1 MKKIL
6 LSFILAGIGFSTALA
21 QQQDVPGIKA
31 TFDGKT
37 VYYKTGEAPVLSY
50 KVDEQAKTKN
60 ALIHL
65 KDRKDPVLNVLL
77 KTDKNLTVEHVE
89 NYVAPE
95 NLSVSEFP
103 EYHPYKADF
112 PALQVMWNDT
122 VLESNNYTVIYKDVV
137 AGSVVV
143 DEQGTPI
150 EPTDNGK
157 YTRVVTLLY
166 PYWGTKEDAFE
177 IEYQMTV
184 KFDKNNGEGKMD
196 SYVVADHKTNPSDL
210 PANTFTRT
218 GYHFLGWNEAA
229 GASEV
234 KFIDKEK
241 VKVDANFNGGAD
253 GTMTLYA
260 IWAKDMEDQAKT
272 KLVIQDI
279 PDTVGFGKTIP
290 TPSIYDFMPDTPAM
304 LASTDYTLSYET
316 AEGQKVNGTPSEP
329 GKYNLCVEFKFPYW
343 GTVKDSF
350 EIVDH
355 KKVLTELIEGAAAE
369 CLEKT
374 KGQVPDDVHNALDAA
389 LEAAIKHA
397 DDLVKSE
404 KTDDDVFKAEIPVL
418 KQAMENSY
426 HQYWFDQLAQL
437 IVKVDVYQMGM
448 SEGDAKDKL
457 VKALK
462 KANEVCQGKIDENK
476 SSEVYKEAYDDLW
489 KAYQEAIKAEVETQ
503 LAGLDTA
510 IKDASVVKNNDI
522 AYEENQTELQTN
534 GIAVADSIYKVYPK
548 GEYAL
553 SDITVLKKAITTL
566 NNKVATVQKVD
577 YSKAKDAL
585 KDSIDNATT
594 SKGTIEL
601 VSKVIANTLGSAI
614 ATAQGVL
621 DATEPAATAKEL
633 KLAAETLGAARGEAE
648 EDFETFK
655 TVKSGLKDAIDTSNT
670 TLADIDRKHEAIK
683 AALKDAVET
692 ADSIYADTII
702 IDKTIDE
709 LRGALT
715 NINTANNAAKAS
727 EAVANDIDV
736 AVTTATTA
744 LAGIQDTEIK
754 AQLQGAIDAANDAVK
769 NYAAA
774 EDLDV
779 ALTAIS
785 NATSG
790 YVSSDIAKARLVL
803 EGMMSEAQ
811 GKIDD
816 VLAYEE
822 YTSQLSSAK
831 EAAKTV
837 SDNPAS
843 TAQELTAAADTLAT
857 AITTIVGNDGK
868 TALDDLND
876 VIAKAQNKYTEVKA
890 INTTIA
896 DTLEAEIDKATGL
909 AKEGSARDRK
919 TESEALNLAIIAA
932 ETAVDKYKG
941 NVEAI
946 GKAIAAAETLSN
958 QIDNKYTGIKAAL
971 ADAIDAA
978 KNVQENSKNKTN
990 ADIEQAITTL
1000 NNANTEATNANTNA
1014 QNLENQIALAGDA
1027 LVTIVDSTKYAEL
1040 QTAIDS
1046 AKSLFADKTK
1056 TSADY
1061 NTACTALSTKIDQI
1075 VKDDITLA
1083 KNALTGAIG
1092 DANNAKLGVVLDE
1105 SINGIDGVVTTATA
1119 TLNKAGVTAMEL
1131 DEAKDALN
1139 DAVAQIVAN
1148 DLVMAKQ
1155 KLTDAI
1161 AAAETAKKPYS
1172 CIADSIKN
1180 ADAKANYTKL
1190 VTDPFTNA
1198 IGKATTVMNS
1208 ETSTSSNMMNEVDSL
1223 GIAEK
1228 AMEAAYKA
1236 RMAIETQVLANVYS
1250 SEKYL
1255 AAEVDS
1261 VNNVIAGAF
1270 KTATAK
1276 AAEVYGSIL
1285 SDPETTY
1292 TLADIINARIGMD
1305 DEYKTLQ
1312 NEFNAWK
1319 SYIVDLNDLIAKAD
1333 TVKAGLQDVHQETVG
1348 AALQTAIDAAQAT
1361 YDARAKKFSKDIN
1374 DAISALQEAI
1384 EQAEYDD
1391 TNWDFTDADL
1401 ASADSEFK
1409 AGKYKAGYAKYTRT
1423 GDAIATGNYATFCM
1437 PMDIKVTYEG
1447 EDALF
1452 SGVYLPAEFA
1462 ILNSETNMLK
1472 LFLTK
1477 VDEATV
1483 IPAGTPFFAQLA
1495 CADSLVLKNN
1505 SELTVAADPASA
1517 VKVPTR
1523 IKIYDQTANSSF
1535 VTLDKDITF
1544 VWNGTYQKTTETA
1557 DKFIFNPDGSFGKAG
1572 QSVNAF
1578 RAYLEQKSTTSNVK
1592 NIMDI
1597 EVEFGDGGEVT
1608 GIEGIMAGASD
1619 DTQIY
1624 SIDGKKMGNDMKS
1637 LNKGVYII
1645 NGKKVLK

>member
-21 QQQDVPGIKA
+21 QQQTVPGIKA

-65 KDRKDPVLNVLL
+65 NGITKPVLDVTL
-77 KTDKNLTVEHVE
+77 TQQKNL
-89 NYVAPE
+89 
-95 NLSVSEFP
+95 
-103 EYHPYKADF
+103 
-112 PALQVMWNDT
+112 
-122 VLESNNYTVIYKDVV
+122 
-137 AGSVVV
+137 
-143 DEQGTPI
+143 
-150 EPTDNGK
+150 
-157 YTRVVTLLY
+157 
-166 PYWGTKEDAFE
+166 E
-177 IEYQMTV
+177 IEHA
-184 KFDKNNGEGKMD
+184 G
-196 SYVVADHKTNPSDL
+196 YVEP
-210 PANTFTRT
+210 
-218 GYHFLGWNEAA
+218 
-229 GASEV
+229 
-234 KFIDKEK
+234 K
-241 VKVDANFNGGAD
+241 VKVEGVSDIVDYKEPIFPDLKFTFGEGAILTTNDYYVLFKAIAEDDVEKDVD
-253 GTMTLYA
+253 GT
-260 IWAKDMEDQAKT
+260 
-272 KLVIQDI
+272 
-279 PDTVGFGKTIP
+279 P
-290 TPSIYDFMPDTPAM
+290 TEA
-304 LASTDYTLSYET
+304 
-316 AEGQKVNGTPSEP
+316 
-329 GKYNLCVEFKFPYW
+329 GKYNMYVTFKYPYY
-343 GTVKDSF
+343 GTVKQTF
-350 EIVDH
+350 AIVDH
-355 KKVLTELIEGAAAE
+355 QQVLKDLIEGAAAE

-389 LEAAIKHA
+389 LEKEIETAKEVAG
-397 DDLVKSE
+397 
-404 KTDDDVFKAEIPVL
+404 TDSL
-418 KQAMENSY
+418 KDAYYKEEVQKLQQAMENSY
-426 HQYWFDQLAQL
+426 QQYWFDQLAQL

-448 SEGDAKDKL
+448 SEGDAKNKL
-457 VKALK
+457 VEALK
-462 KANEVCQGKIDENK
+462 EANKVCQGKIDKNK

-489 KAYQEAIKAEVETQ
+489 KAYQEAIKAEVKTQ
-503 LAGLDTA
+503 LAGLGTA
-510 IKDASVVKNNDI
+510 IMSAYVVKNDI
-522 AYEENQTELQTN
+522 AYEEYQDELQTN

-548 GEYAL
+548 TEYAL

-566 NNKVATVQKVD
+566 KNKVATVQTAD

-585 KDSIDNATT
+585 TDSIGYATT
-594 SKGTIEL
+594 SKGTIEQ
-601 VSKVIANTLGSAI
+601 VSKVIADALGSAI

-633 KLAAETLGAARGEAE
+633 KSAAETLGAARFKAE
-648 EDFETFK
+648 KDFETFK
-655 TVKSGLKDAIDTSNT
+655 TVKSDLKDAIDASNT
-670 TLADIDRKHEAIK
+670 TLAGIDSKHEAIK
-683 AALKDAVET
+683 AALNDAVET
-692 ADSIYADTII
+692 ADSIYDDAIN
-702 IDKTIDE
+702 KTIDE
-709 LRGALT
+709 LQEALT
-715 NINTANNAAKAS
+715 NINTANDAAKAS
-727 EAVANDIDV
+727 EAVADQIDD
-736 AVTTATTA
+736 AVTAATTA
-744 LAGIQDTEIK
+744 LTGIVDTEIK
-754 AQLQGAIDAANDAVK
+754 SQLDAAIATANEAVK
-769 NYAAA
+769 NYAAK
-774 EDLDV
+774 EDLST

-790 YVSSDIAKARLVL
+790 YVSSDIAKARQTLNAK
-803 EGMMSEAQ
+803 MTKAQ
-811 GKIDD
+811 EQIDS
-816 VLAYEE
+816 VLAYDE
-822 YTSQLSSAK
+822 YKSQLSGAK

-837 SDNPAS
+837 SDNTAS
-843 TAQELTAAADTLAT
+843 TAQELTAAADTLTT

-876 VIAKAQNKYTEVKA
+876 VIAEAQNKYTEVNA

-896 DTLEAEIDKATGL
+896 DTLKAEIDKATGL
-909 AKEGSARDRK
+909 AKEGSARERK
-919 TESEALNLAIIAA
+919 A
-932 ETAVDKYKG
+932 ETTDLGNAINAANTAVGTYNG

-946 GKAIAAAETLSN
+946 GKAIENAETLSD
-958 QIDNKYTGIKAAL
+958 QIDEDYTGIKAAL
-971 ADAIDAA
+971 ADAIEAA
-978 KNVQENSKNKTN
+978 NGVLENSKNKTN
-990 ADIEQAITTL
+990 TEIEQAITTL

-1014 QNLENQIALAGDA
+1014 QNLERQIALAEDA

-1040 QTAIDS
+1040 KTAIDS
-1046 AKSLFADKTK
+1046 AKTLFADKTK

-1075 VKDDITLA
+1075 VSDDILLA

-1092 DANNAKLGVVLDE
+1092 DANTAKSGVVLNE
-1105 SINGIDGVVTTATA
+1105 SKNGIDGVVATATA
-1119 TLNKAGVTAMEL
+1119 TLNKTGVTAMEL
-1131 DEAKDALN
+1131 DDAKDALN
-1139 DAVAQIVAN
+1139 DAVAQIVAD
-1148 DLVMAKQ
+1148 DLVKAKQ
-1155 KLTDAI
+1155 KLSDAI
-1161 AAAETAKKPYS
+1161 AAAETAKKPYAD
-1172 CIADSIKN
+1172 IADSIKN

-1198 IGKATTVMNS
+1198 IGKATTVKDS
-1208 ETSTSSNMMNEVDSL
+1208 ETSTSKNMMDNVEAL

-1236 RMAIETQVLANVYS
+1236 RMAIETQELANVYS

-1312 NEFNAWK
+1312 NEFNAWNEN
-1319 SYIVDLNDLIAKAD
+1319 IVSLNKLITEAGN
-1333 TVKAGLQDVHQETVG
+1333 VKKGLQDVHQETVG
-1348 AALQTAIDAAQAT
+1348 AALQTAIDAAQAI

-1384 EQAEYDD
+1384 DTAKYDD

-1401 ASADSEFK
+1401 ASDDSKFK
-1409 AGKYKAGYAKYTRT
+1409 AGKYAAEHAKYTRT
-1423 GDAIATGNYATFCM
+1423 GSAIAVGNYATFCM
-1437 PMDIKVTYEG
+1437 PMEIKVAYGDT
-1447 EDALF
+1447 AKF
-1452 SGVYLPAEFA
+1452 SSVYLPTDFA
-1462 ILNSETNMLK
+1462 ILNTDTKILK

-1477 VDEATV
+1477 VEEGGV

-1505 SELTVAADPASA
+1505 SELTVVADPASVA
-1517 VKVPTR
+1517 KNPTT

-1544 VWNGTYQKTTETA
+1544 VWNGTYQKTTETT
-1557 DKFIFNPDGSFGKAG
+1557 DKFVFNTSGSFGKAG
-1572 QSVNAF
+1572 ASINAF
-1578 RAYLEQKSTTSNVK
+1578 RAYLEQNSKTQNVK